1 MAQDT
6 TVKMAEPGQKK
17 PAAKA
22 KAAKPKVSTAPKA
35 AKPQAAKASKAPKA
49 PTAAKAP
56 KAPKAPKAAKP
67 KAVKAAKPAKPAKPA
82 AKPVEVPGNLKSQ
95 AAKAVAMSVTK
106 ILKKSAATAPAKAYV
121 DELVRRLEAAETA
134 NKAMQ
139 KKLDAIKKMV

>member
-49 PTAAKAP
+49 PKAA

-106 ILKKSAATAPAKAYV
+106 VLKKSAATAPAKAYV